1 MGTRTAIV
9 GVGQTNHTSKRKDV
23 NGQELIGEAVKRAL
37 QDASLGLSD
46 IDAIVIGN
54 MDHFEAI
61 NSVDGWSVDGSGAF
75 MKPIMKVTTGG
86 STGGTLGSCAYYHV
100 ASGLF
105 DVVMAIGWEKNSESD
120 TQAAIS
126 TCADPILERDFFGG
140 AIGPNAAQY
149 AMYMK
154 QSEATQE
161 DAALVAVRDHNNAVK
176 NPHAH
181 LRKLITV
188 EDVMKSPM
196 LCWPIKLLD
205 SCPRSDGAC
214 AVIYASEKKAPKIAA
229 KPAWVH
235 ATAVSHDYVYFGDYD
250 WERMPTLQAT
260 VSRVY
265 QRAGI
270 TDPLKEIDVM
280 ELYLPFSTC
289 GVVWMDHMRVCSPGE
304 APKLI
309 RKGVFDMNGELP
321 VNPSGGVLSTN
332 PIGAT
337 ALIRIAEAA
346 LQVMG
351 KAGER
356 QVSDVKTAM
365 ATAFGSCYWFEATVL
380 RSTKP

>member
-9 GVGQTNHTSKRKDV
+9 GVGQTHHTSKRKDV
-23 NGQELIGEAVKRAL
+23 NGQELITEAVKRAL
-37 QDASLGLSD
+37 QDANLGLND

-61 NSVDGWSVDGSGAF
+61 NNVDGWSVDGSGAF
-75 MKPIMKVTTGG
+75 GKPIMKVTTGG
-86 STGGTLGSCAYYHV
+86 STGGTLGSCAYHHV
-100 ASGLF
+100 ASGFF

-126 TCADPILERDFFGG
+126 TCADPIVERDFFGG
-140 AIGPNAAQY
+140 AIGPNAAEY

-154 QSEATQE
+154 QFGAVEE
-161 DAALVAVRDHNNAVK
+161 DAALVAVRDHNNALR

-181 LRKLITV
+181 LRKFITV
-188 EDVMKSPM
+188 EDVMKSPV

-214 AVIYASEKKAPKIAA
+214 AVIYASESRAPKITAR
-229 KPAWVH
+229 PAWVN

-250 WERMPTLQAT
+250 WEKMPTLQAT
-260 VSRVY
+260 VDRVY

-270 TDPLKEIDVM
+270 ANPLKDIDVM
-280 ELYLPFSTC
+280 ELYIPFSTC
-289 GVVWMDHMRVCSPGE
+289 GVVWMDHMRVCGPGE

-309 RKGVFDMNGELP
+309 REGVFDMDGELP
-321 VNPSGGVLSTN
+321 VNASGGVLSTN

-337 ALIRIAEAA
+337 ALIRIGEAA
-346 LQVMG
+346 VQVMG

-356 QVSDVKTAM
+356 QVSNVKTAM

>member
-9 GVGQTNHTSKRKDV
+9 GVGQTHHTSKRKDV
-23 NGQELIGEAVKRAL
+23 NGQELISEAVKRAL
-37 QDASLGLSD
+37 QDAALDLKD
-46 IDAIVIGN
+46 VDAIVIGN

-61 NSVDGWSVDGSGAF
+61 NNVDGWSVDGSGAF
-75 MKPIMKVTTGG
+75 MKPLMKMTTGG

-126 TCADPILERDFFGG
+126 TCADPIVERDFFGG
-140 AIGPNAAQY
+140 AIGPNAAEY
-149 AMYMK
+149 AMYME
-154 QSEATQE
+154 QFGATQE
-161 DAALVAVRDHNNAVK
+161 DAALVAVRDHNNALL

-181 LRKLITV
+181 LRKFITV

-214 AVIYASEKKAPKIAA
+214 AVIYASETKALKITPR
-229 KPAWVH
+229 PAWVH

-250 WERMPTLQAT
+250 WETMPTLRTT
-260 VSRVY
+260 VDRVY
-265 QRAGI
+265 GRAGI
-270 TDPLKEIDVM
+270 TDPLKDVDVM

-289 GVVWMDHMRVCSPGE
+289 GVVWMDHMHMCSLGD

-321 VNPSGGVLSTN
+321 INPSGGVLSTN

-337 ALIRIAEAA
+337 ALIRIGEAA

-351 KAGER
+351 RAGER
-356 QVSDVKTAM
+356 QVSDVRTAL

>member
-9 GVGQTNHTSKRKDV
+9 GVGQTHHTSKRKDV
-23 NGQELIGEAVKRAL
+23 NGQELISEAVKRAL
-37 QDASLGLSD
+37 EDAALSLND

-61 NSVDGWSVDGSGAF
+61 NNVDGWSVDGSGAF

-126 TCADPILERDFFGG
+126 TCADPIVERDFFGG
-140 AIGPNAAQY
+140 AIGPNAAEY

-154 QSEATQE
+154 QFGAVQE
-161 DAALVAVRDHNNAVK
+161 DAALVAVRDHNNALR

-181 LRKLITV
+181 LRKFITV
-188 EDVMKSPM
+188 EDVMKSPV

-214 AVIYASEKKAPKIAA
+214 AVIYASESRAPKITARS
-229 KPAWVH
+229 AWVH

-250 WERMPTLQAT
+250 WEMMPTLQAT
-260 VSRVY
+260 VDRVY

-270 TDPLKEIDVM
+270 TNPLKDVDVM

-289 GVVWMDHMRVCSPGE
+289 GVVWMDHMRMCGAGE

-321 VNPSGGVLSTN
+321 INPSGGVLSTN

-337 ALIRIAEAA
+337 GLIRIAEAA

-351 KAGER
+351 KAEER

-380 RSTKP
+380 RSAKP

>member
-23 NGQELIGEAVKRAL
+23 NGQELIAEAVKRAL
-37 QDASLGLSD
+37 DDAQLSLKD

-54 MDHFEAI
+54 MDHFEGI
-61 NSVDGWSVDGSGAF
+61 NCVDGWSIDGSGAF

-86 STGGTLGSCAYYHV
+86 STGGTLGSCGYYHV

-140 AIGPNAAQY
+140 AIGPNASHY

-154 QSEATQE
+154 QFGATQE
-161 DAALVAVRDHNNAVK
+161 DAALVSVRDHNNALR
-176 NPHAH
+176 NPYAH
-181 LRKLITV
+181 LRKFITV

-205 SCPRSDGAC
+205 SCPRTDGAC
-214 AVIYASEKKAPKIAA
+214 AVIYASETKAPKIAR

-250 WERMPTLQAT
+250 WEKMPCQQAA
-260 VSRVY
+260 VDRVY
-265 QRAGI
+265 RRAGI
-270 TDPLKEIDVM
+270 TSPLKEVDVM

-289 GVVWMDHMRVCSPGE
+289 GVVWMDHMRFCDPGE

-309 RKGVFDMNGELP
+309 RKGVFDMKGELP
-321 VNPSGGVLSTN
+321 INPSGGVMSTN

-337 ALIRIAEAA
+337 ALIRIGEAA

-351 KAGER
+351 KAEER
-356 QVSDVKTAM
+356 QVSDVRTAM
-365 ATAFGSCYWFEATVL
+365 ATAFGSCYWFEATIL
-380 RSTKP
+380 RSAKP

>member
-23 NGQELIGEAVKRAL
+23 NGQELIGEAVGRAL
-37 QDASLGLSD
+37 DDAQLSLKD

-54 MDHFEAI
+54 MDHFEGI
-61 NSVDGWSVDGSGAF
+61 HGVDGWSIDGSGAF

-86 STGGTLGSCAYYHV
+86 STGGTLGSCGYYHV
-100 ASGLF
+100 ASGIF

-140 AIGPNAAQY
+140 AIGPNAAEY

-154 QSEATQE
+154 QYGAVQE
-161 DAALVAVRDHNNAVK
+161 DAALVSVRDHNNALR
-176 NPHAH
+176 NPYAH
-181 LRKLITV
+181 LRKFITV

-214 AVIYASEKKAPKIAA
+214 AVIYASERKASKIVPK
-229 KPAWVH
+229 PVWVH

-250 WERMPTLQAT
+250 WEKMPTLHAT
-260 VSRVY
+260 VDRVY

-270 TDPLKEIDVM
+270 TSPLKEIDVM

-289 GVVWMDHMRVCSPGE
+289 GVVWMDHMRFCEPGE

-321 VNPSGGVLSTN
+321 INPSGGVMSTN

-337 ALIRIAEAA
+337 ALVRIGEAA
-346 LQVMG
+346 LQIMG

-356 QVSDVKTAM
+356 QVSDVRTAM
-365 ATAFGSCYWFEATVL
+365 ATAFGSCYWFEATIL

>member
-23 NGQELIGEAVKRAL
+23 NGQELITEAVKRAL
-37 QDASLGLSD
+37 EDASLSLKD

-61 NSVDGWSVDGSGAF
+61 NCVDGWSVDGSGAF
-75 MKPIMKVTTGG
+75 MKPIIKVTTGG
-86 STGGTLGSCAYYHV
+86 STGGTLSSCGYYHV

-120 TQAAIS
+120 AQAAIT
-126 TCADPILERDFFGG
+126 TCSDPILERDFFGG
-140 AIGPNAAQY
+140 AIGPNAAEY

-154 QSEATQE
+154 QYGATQE
-161 DAALVAVRDHNNAVK
+161 DAALVSVRDHNNAVK
-176 NPHAH
+176 NPYAH

-188 EDVMKSPM
+188 EDVMKSPV

-205 SCPRSDGAC
+205 SCPRTDGAC

-250 WERMPTLQAT
+250 WEKMPTCQAT
-260 VSRVY
+260 VDRVY
-265 QRAGI
+265 RRAGI
-270 TDPLKEIDVM
+270 TNPLKEVDVM

-289 GVVWMDHMRVCSPGE
+289 GVVWMDFMRFCDLGE

-321 VNPSGGVLSTN
+321 INPSGGVLSTN

-337 ALIRIAEAA
+337 GLIRAGEAA
-346 LQVMG
+346 LQIMG

-356 QVSDVKTAM
+356 QVSDVRTAM
-365 ATAFGSCYWFEATVL
+365 STAFGSCYWFEATVL

>member
-9 GVGQTNHTSKRKDV
+9 GVGQTHHTSKRKDV
-23 NGQELIGEAVKRAL
+23 NGQELISEAVKRAL
-37 QDASLGLSD
+37 EDAALGLND

-54 MDHFEAI
+54 MDHFEGI
-61 NSVDGWSVDGSGAF
+61 NAVDGWSVDGSGAF

-126 TCADPILERDFFGG
+126 TCADPIVERDFFGG
-140 AIGPNAAQY
+140 AIGPNAAEY

-154 QSEATQE
+154 QFGAVQE
-161 DAALVAVRDHNNAVK
+161 DAALVAVRDHNNALR

-181 LRKLITV
+181 LRKFITV
-188 EDVMKSPM
+188 EDVMKSPV

-214 AVIYASEKKAPKIAA
+214 AVIYASESKAPMITSR
-229 KPAWVH
+229 PAWVH

-250 WERMPTLQAT
+250 WEMMPTLQAT
-260 VSRVY
+260 VDRVY
-265 QRAGI
+265 QRAGVSN
-270 TDPLKEIDVM
+270 PLKDIDVM

-289 GVVWMDHMRVCSPGE
+289 GVVWMDFMRMCGAGE
-304 APKLI
+304 APKMI

-321 VNPSGGVLSTN
+321 INPSGGVLSTN

-356 QVSDVKTAM
+356 QVSDVRTAM

>member
-9 GVGQTNHTSKRKDV
+9 GVGQTHHTSKRKDV
-23 NGQELIGEAVKRAL
+23 NGQELIAEAVKRAL
-37 QDASLGLSD
+37 EDAALSLRD

-61 NSVDGWSVDGSGAF
+61 NGVDGWSVDGSGAF
-75 MKPIMKVTTGG
+75 MKPLMKVTTGG

-161 DAALVAVRDHNNAVK
+161 DAALVAVRDHNNAIR
-176 NPHAH
+176 NPYAH
-181 LRKLITV
+181 LRRLITV

-265 QRAGI
+265 KRAGI
-270 TDPLKEIDVM
+270 TTPLKDIDVM

-289 GVVWMDHMRVCSPGE
+289 GVVWMDHMWVCDPGE

-356 QVSDVKTAM
+356 QVSDVRTAM

>member
-23 NGQELIGEAVKRAL
+23 NGQELIGEAVRRAL
-37 QDASLGLSD
+37 DDAQLSLKD

-54 MDHFEAI
+54 MDHFEGI
-61 NSVDGWSVDGSGAF
+61 YGVDGWSVDGSGAF

-86 STGGTLGSCAYYHV
+86 STGGTLGSCGYYHV

-140 AIGPNAAQY
+140 AIGPNAAEY

-154 QSEATQE
+154 QYGAVQE
-161 DAALVAVRDHNNAVK
+161 DAALVSVRDHNNALR
-176 NPHAH
+176 NPYAH
-181 LRKLITV
+181 LRKFITV

-214 AVIYASEKKAPKIAA
+214 AVIYASERKAPKIAP

-250 WERMPTLQAT
+250 WEKMPTLHAT
-260 VSRVY
+260 VDRVY

-270 TDPLKEIDVM
+270 TFPLKEIDVM

-289 GVVWMDHMRVCSPGE
+289 GVVWMDHMRFCEPGE

-321 VNPSGGVLSTN
+321 INPSGGVMSTN

-337 ALIRIAEAA
+337 ALVRIGEAA

-356 QVSDVKTAM
+356 QVSDVRTAM
-365 ATAFGSCYWFEATVL
+365 ATAFGSCYWFEATIL

>member
-9 GVGQTNHTSKRKDV
+9 GVGQTHHTSKRKDV
-23 NGQELIGEAVKRAL
+23 NGQELISEAVKRAL
-37 QDASLGLSD
+37 EDAALDLRD

-61 NSVDGWSVDGSGAF
+61 NNVDGWSVDGSGAF

-126 TCADPILERDFFGG
+126 TCADPIVERDFFGG
-140 AIGPNAAQY
+140 AIGPNAAEY

-154 QSEATQE
+154 QFGATQE
-161 DAALVAVRDHNNAVK
+161 DAALVAVRDHNNALR

-181 LRKLITV
+181 LRKFITV
-188 EDVMKSPM
+188 EDVMKSPV

-214 AVIYASEKKAPKIAA
+214 AVIYASETRAPKITPR
-229 KPAWVH
+229 PAWVH

-250 WERMPTLQAT
+250 WEMMPTLRTT
-260 VSRVY
+260 VDRVY
-265 QRAGI
+265 HRAGI
-270 TDPLKEIDVM
+270 TDPLKDVDVM

-289 GVVWMDHMRVCSPGE
+289 GVVWMDHMRMCGPGE
-304 APKLI
+304 GPKLI
-309 RKGVFDMNGELP
+309 RRGVFDINGELP
-321 VNPSGGVLSTN
+321 INPSGGVLSTN

-337 ALIRIAEAA
+337 ALIRIGEAA

-351 KAGER
+351 KAEER
-356 QVSDVKTAM
+356 QVSDVRTAM

>member
-1 MGTRTAIV
+1 MGRRAAIV
-9 GVGQTNHTSKRKDV
+9 GVGQTYHTSKRKDV
-23 NGQELIGEAVKRAL
+23 NGQELISEAVKRAL
-37 QDASLGLSD
+37 DNAVLGLRD

-54 MDHFEAI
+54 MDHFEGI
-61 NSVDGWSVDGSGAF
+61 NCVDGWSVDGWGAF
-75 MKPIMKVTTGG
+75 RRPIMKVTTGG
-86 STGGTLGSCAYYHV
+86 STGGTLGSCAYHHV

-154 QSEATQE
+154 RYGATQE
-161 DAALVAVRDHNNAVK
+161 DAALVTVRDHNNALK

-181 LRKLITV
+181 LRKFITV
-188 EDVMKSPM
+188 QDVMNSPM

-214 AVIYASEKKAPKIAA
+214 AVIYASEDKAPKIADR
-229 KPAWVH
+229 PAWVH
-235 ATAVSHDYVYFGDYD
+235 ATAVSHDCVYFGDYD
-250 WERMPTLQAT
+250 WETMPTLEAT

-265 QRAGI
+265 KRAGI

-289 GVVWMDHMRVCSPGE
+289 GVAWMDHMWFCDRGE
-304 APKLI
+304 APKLV
-309 RKGVFDMNGELP
+309 RKGVFDMDGELP
-321 VNPSGGVLSTN
+321 LNPSGGVLATN

-337 ALIRIAEAA
+337 ALIRIGEAA

-351 KAGER
+351 KAEDR
-356 QVSDVKTAM
+356 QVPNVNTAM
-365 ATAFGSCYWFEATVL
+365 ATAFGSCYWFEATIL

>member
-1 MGTRTAIV
+1 MGERAAIV
-9 GVGQTNHTSKRKDV
+9 GVGQTYHTSKRKDV
-23 NGQELIGEAVKRAL
+23 NGQELINEAVKAAL
-37 QDASLGLSD
+37 ADAGLAIKD
-46 IDAIVIGN
+46 IDAIIIGN

-61 NSVDGWSVDGSGAF
+61 NYVDGWSIDGSGAF

-86 STGGTLGSCAYYHV
+86 STGGTLGSAAYYHV

-140 AIGPNAAQY
+140 AIGPNAAEYAQY
-149 AMYMK
+149 MEEYGAV
-154 QSEATQE
+154 QE
-161 DAALVAVRDHNNAVK
+161 DAAMVAVRDHNNALN
-176 NPHAH
+176 NPYAH
-181 LRKLITV
+181 LRKFITV
-188 EDVMKSPM
+188 EDVMNSPM
-196 LCWPIKLLD
+196 LCYPIKLLD

-214 AVIYASEKKAPKIAA
+214 AVIYASEDRAPKIAP

-235 ATAVSHDYVYFGDYD
+235 GTAVSHDYVYFGDFD
-250 WERMPTLQAT
+250 WQAMPTLEAT
-260 VSRVY
+260 ATRVY

-270 TDPLKEIDVM
+270 TNPVKEIDVM

-289 GVVWMDHMRVCSPGE
+289 GVIWMEHMFICGRGESPS
-304 APKLI
+304 LI
-309 RKGVFDMNGELP
+309 RKGVFNMDGELP

-337 ALIRIAEAA
+337 ALVRIGEAA

-351 KAGER
+351 KAGDR
-356 QVSDVKTAM
+356 QVPDVKTAM
-365 ATAFGSCYWFEATVL
+365 ATAFGSCYWFEATIL
-380 RSTKP
+380 RAAKP